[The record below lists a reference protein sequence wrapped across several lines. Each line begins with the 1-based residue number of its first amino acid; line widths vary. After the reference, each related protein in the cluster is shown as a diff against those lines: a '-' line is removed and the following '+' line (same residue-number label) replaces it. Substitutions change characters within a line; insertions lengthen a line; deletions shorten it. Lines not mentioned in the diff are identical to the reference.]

1 MNVEVI
7 KINIRKNIMIIEI
20 TPESRFK
27 LDGVAI
33 SLRQMAIVKPNDL
46 QHQFIKDNRL
56 ILSEEAILIVKKIR
70 SKVKH
75 KILAIDTYRKQLEKE
90 RKIQETLIGIKNKF
104 GKNAILKGL
113 NLQEGATA
121 KDRNE
126 QIGGHKA

>member
-1 MNVEVI
+1 MV
-7 KINIRKNIMIIEI
+7 IEI

-33 SLRQMAIVKPNDL
+33 SLRQMAIVQPNNL

-90 RKIQETLIGIKNKF
+90 RKNRIYYTSISNIRMNNYNNPHVREFICGQLRYGI
-104 GKNAILKGL
+104 
-113 NLQEGATA
+113 
-121 KDRNE
+121 
-126 QIGGHKA
+126 

>member
-1 MNVEVI
+1 MNVEGV
-7 KINIRKNIMIIEI
+7 KTNIQENTMTIEI

-33 SLRQMAIVKPNDL
+33 SLRQMAIVKPNNL
-46 QHQFIKDNRL
+46 QHQFIEDNRL

-90 RKIQETLIGIKNKF
+90 RKNSIYYTSISNIRMNNYNNPRVREFICGQLRYGI
-104 GKNAILKGL
+104 
-113 NLQEGATA
+113 
-121 KDRNE
+121 
-126 QIGGHKA
+126 

>member
-1 MNVEVI
+1 MA
-7 KINIRKNIMIIEI
+7 IEI

-27 LDGVAI
+27 LDGAAI

-46 QHQFIKDNRL
+46 QHQFIEDNRL

-90 RKIQETLIGIKNKF
+90 RKNSIYYTSISNIRMNNYNNLHVREFICGQLRYGI
-104 GKNAILKGL
+104 
-113 NLQEGATA
+113 
-121 KDRNE
+121 
-126 QIGGHKA
+126 